1 MSFSKG
7 DASDER
13 DGKNPTGSVVG
24 GSVSVPRVST
34 RREDGRG
41 LEPVCDG
48 FEREDISRLDSGD
61 GVSATVSRAF
71 FVFAG
76 ECISSAAVAAKTA
89 FARVPESSPG
99 ASNGIPPAASERAA
113 RASASASA
121 YSACASFTSLSL
133 LSSCSCCAFCC
144 ARTAVACH
152 RAALAAAS
160 ASRSRRS
167 AFFSSSAAARISS
180 FACVYAVLY
189 FACVFSNASIF
200 LS

>member
-1 MSFSKG
+1 M
-7 DASDER
+7 
-13 DGKNPTGSVVG
+13 
-24 GSVSVPRVST
+24 
-34 RREDGRG
+34 
-41 LEPVCDG
+41 CDG
-48 FEREDISRLDSGD
+48 FEREDARLDEKGD
-61 GVSATVSRAF
+61 EVSATVSRAF
-71 FVFAG
+71 FAFAG
-76 ECISSAAVAAKTA
+76 GSSAAAVTAKTA

-121 YSACASFTSLSL
+121 YSACASFTSRSL

-167 AFFSSSAAARISS
+167 AFFSSSAAAMISS

-189 FACVFSNASIF
+189 LACVFSNASIF